1 MLQLYI
7 DGHRVNLS
15 QDARTDFYRRNPYFT
30 NEGDYT
36 LDLDIDLGDPENA
49 RLYHH
54 GYRLDRVRRSSR
66 RTAILRDGTTVII
79 HGTEVVLDVHD
90 NYAKIQIVAGASEFN
105 YEMGDRLLQ
114 ELDLW
119 KPYGEDEGVFFPVCA
134 YNDSEHA
141 DYGMMDSKQYDIH
154 AGDNEANQKEL
165 KWTIVNRID
174 KNNSGYGNII
184 PLVQEIRQPYM
195 WAVVERVIEAL
206 GYSVGENAIKTDA
219 RYCRMVMVHAIRTR
233 YIAET
238 LPEWKVGEF
247 FDEIQKFFNVIII
260 VDSTTREVNIVH
272 AWDYFDDDFVEVP
285 HQDIISVKKDFD
297 QKSSMTMIDYTAVH
311 YAFTDKMLNKYAD
324 IPASLMNLSTQVSA
338 QSVNGTRA
346 YDKNYYDGIWKAI
359 TGGESFVNKD
369 SIPSSVT
376 AAFPSRKVY
385 TMTLN
390 GEQRQFVLWSVED
403 DYCALKMVN
412 TFAAKTS
419 NRSDVTDVEMKI
431 VPVRMVSSPITG
443 SQDVWFQ
450 YPLPAVDGE
459 LSSYHKIIYGGSA
472 LVEDEE
478 NTSVFN
484 DEIKSGNH
492 KEEKK
497 NRADAIFVAYYFGYV
512 SIDWEDPDHQVPT
525 RGGSPVKIA
534 IASPDWQVQLH
545 KKRGNAI
552 LSVVTSDSTYFWR
565 SSRQVK
571 LGSTPL
577 TMAINGTNGMDAYTY
592 SKNPTVDTSVAY
604 TIQFRCHRLPDVR
617 KIFLIDHRLYYCKE
631 LKYDISA
638 SRRSEIVEG
647 IFTPLAMTEGGEAI
661 YYVEYDLDHVIVDN
675 KVMSAMQ
682 GDTIDLTLRMATNPI
697 GGSASQVVYAYV
709 EMGGTDITSTA
720 FSRDGRIGHV
730 HIDSVMGDVHIKAW
744 LAEYNS

>member
-30 NEGDYT
+30 KEGDYT

-134 YNDSEHA
+134 FNDSEHA
-141 DYGMMDSKQYDIH
+141 DYGMMDSTQYKTEEDSS
-154 AGDNEANQKEL
+154 NKEL
-165 KWTIVNRID
+165 MWTIVNRISSRVD
-174 KNNSGYGNII
+174 HSGVI
-184 PLVQEIRQPYM
+184 PLVTEIRQPYM

-206 GYSVGENAIKTDA
+206 GYTVSENVIKTDT
-219 RYCRMVMVHAIRTR
+219 RYSRMVMVHAIRTR

-238 LPEWKVGEF
+238 LPEWKASEF
-247 FDEIQKFFNVIII
+247 FDEIQKFFNVIIY
-260 VDSTTREVNIVH
+260 VDSTNKEVNIVH
-272 AWDYFDDDFVEVP
+272 AWDYFDDDFVEIS
-285 HQDIISVKKDFD
+285 HQDIVSVKKDFD
-297 QKSSMTMIDYTAVH
+297 QKSDMTMIDYTAVH
-311 YAFTDKMLNKYAD
+311 YAFTDKTLNKYAA
-324 IPASLMNLSTQVSA
+324 IPGSLMELTTNVNAVSV
-338 QSVNGTRA
+338 SGSRV

-359 TGGESFVNKD
+359 TGSESFLTQD
-369 SIPSSVT
+369 SVPNAISTVYDQ
-376 AAFPSRKVY
+376 RKIY

-390 GEQRQFVLWSVED
+390 GEERQFVLWSAEK

-412 TFAAKTS
+412 SFAAKES
-419 NRSDVTDVEMKI
+419 KRVDVSDVELKI

-443 SQDVWFQ
+443 SQDTWWQ

-459 LSSYHKIIYGGSA
+459 LSSYGKVVWGNQPADSD
-472 LVEDEE
+472 DE
-478 NTSVFN
+478 TSIFN
-484 DEIKSGNH
+484 DEIKSGS
-492 KEEKK
+492 KEDKK
-497 NRADAIFVAYYFGYV
+497 DAKRPDVIFIAFYFGPV
-512 SIDWEDPDHQVPT
+512 PIEWEDPSHAVPMKNST
-525 RGGSPVKIA
+525 TPKSIA
-534 IASPDWQVQLH
+534 IASPDWQVQLN
-545 KKRGNAI
+545 KKKGSPGGNR
-552 LSVVTSDSTYFWR
+552 FWQC
-565 SSRQVK
+565 SRQVK
-571 LGSTPL
+571 IGNTPL

-592 SKNPTVDTSVAY
+592 SKNPTVDTSAAY

-675 KVMSAMQ
+675 KVMSVMQ
-682 GDTIDLTLRMATNPI
+682 GDILDLMLRMATNPV
-697 GGSASQVVYAYV
+697 GGSGSMVVHAYV
-709 EMGGTDITSTA
+709 EMGGNDITSTA
-720 FSRDGRIGHV
+720 FSLDGRIGHV
-730 HIDSVMGDVHIKAW
+730 HIDSVMGDVRIKAW
-744 LAEYNS
+744 LAEYNP